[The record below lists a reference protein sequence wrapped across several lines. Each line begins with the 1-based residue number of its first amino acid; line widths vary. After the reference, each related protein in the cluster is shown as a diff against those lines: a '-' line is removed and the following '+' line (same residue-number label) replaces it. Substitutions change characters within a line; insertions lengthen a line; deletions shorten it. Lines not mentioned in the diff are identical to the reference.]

1 MCFLVRGY
9 IEDCMSLGYFPKEAG
24 GGGGMNMSVNSKHFS
39 FR

>member
-24 GGGGMNMSVNSKHFS
+24 GGGMNMSVNSKHFS

>member
-9 IEDCMSLGYFPKEAG
+9 IEDCMSLEYFPKEA
-24 GGGGMNMSVNSKHFS
+24 GGGMNMSVNSKHFS

>member
-24 GGGGMNMSVNSKHFS
+24 GGGGHEHVSE
-39 FR
+39 